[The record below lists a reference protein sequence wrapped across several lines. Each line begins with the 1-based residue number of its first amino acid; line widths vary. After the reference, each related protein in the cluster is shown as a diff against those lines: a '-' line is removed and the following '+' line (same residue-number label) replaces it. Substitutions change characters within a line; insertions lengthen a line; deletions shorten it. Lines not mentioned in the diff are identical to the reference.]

1 MTLTL
6 IRSSAE
12 LADPALLKDS
22 VQAVFSS
29 FNWSNRPIALQS
41 VLPNEPLNLTMS
53 VQQFFSGFAW
63 KAESIA
69 PSPEPE
75 LPSGDRSFTL
85 DDFSDLF

>member
-6 IRSSAE
+6 LRSTTE
-12 LADPALLKDS
+12 LVDPDLLQS
-22 VQAVFSS
+22 VESVFSS
-29 FNWSNRPIALQS
+29 FNWNNRPALQS
-41 VLPNEPLNLTMS
+41 GQPIEPLNLTMS

-69 PSPEPE
+69 SPIEPE
-75 LPSGDRSFTL
+75 LLRNDRSFTL

>member
-6 IRSSAE
+6 LRSSAE
-12 LADPALLKDS
+12 LVDPTLLQDS
-22 VQAVFSS
+22 VKSVFSS
-29 FNWSNRPIALQS
+29 FNWSNRPALQS
-41 VLPNEPLNLTMS
+41 IQPDEPLNLTMS

-63 KAESIA
+63 KAASIA
-69 PSPEPE
+69 PSIAPE